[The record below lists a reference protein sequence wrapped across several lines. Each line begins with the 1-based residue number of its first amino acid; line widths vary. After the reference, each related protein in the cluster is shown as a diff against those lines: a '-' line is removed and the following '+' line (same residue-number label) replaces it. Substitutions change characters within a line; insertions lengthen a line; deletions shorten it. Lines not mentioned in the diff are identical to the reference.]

1 MSFGSFGTPV
11 RCRARYCSKERGLNW
26 VLVSAA
32 VYVPRLTLLSG
43 PCVCFS
49 ARPCTYC
56 DAQFSWL
63 LWYTAAQGRRKNLHF
78 LLQSVFFD
86 WCTYIRHNYI
96 HNQCFSQVSK
106 NVLRLWS
113 FQLDIISIE
122 LNVLQIPCL
131 RIETQIHV
139 WISHAKWY
147 IPQSLL
153 NELHSRT

>member
-1 MSFGSFGTPV
+1 MVEKSWNQVSLFLAGFNNLEPQCAAV
-11 RCRARYCSKERGLNW
+11 RVIAAGNEYWTEYYSLSRGLYHGLPSLADLVW
-26 VLVSAA
+26 VFL
-32 VYVPRLTLLSG
+32 
-43 PCVCFS
+43 

-113 FQLDIISIE
+113 LQLDI
-122 LNVLQIPCL
+122 
-131 RIETQIHV
+131 
-139 WISHAKWY
+139 
-147 IPQSLL
+147 SLL
-153 NELHSRT
+153 SITF